1 MSNTE
6 YKYLSLAE
14 VKGLYYQQPVVSQTY
29 KGKCVLSSS
38 SSYVRNNDPDDG
50 EKQSWAV
57 KSEIW
62 HILTE
67 NATFAIVPNTDFD
80 TSETKITSGSGIIL
94 AKGNISTL
102 QCTIT
107 TKTINGW
114 NYPEGETVTT
124 TQTINSYRRVNI
136 NNEQYT
142 LFTNTPGENLI
153 DNNENVQ
160 RVVRNL
166 LHAVKTYKDNV
177 SSYKIEHYDSTGQ
190 GQDREFINSD
200 KPVVCM
206 TDLGYSKLYEIINN
220 NAVWDIEKAPPK
232 TATNWNI
239 YIDGTKNPLYK
250 LTWDCVNVQNSNTSK
265 VKVLFCG
272 MDDAVLNTYIV
283 KESHYYNYNDKS
295 VKLNYHDIREAVWG
309 DMGLVKAPVA
319 IIVQFEYFDTTTV
332 IPKDTS
338 SYMYCELFPNETN
351 GHMYGD
357 IGFCEIGEHSTWF
370 VKTDNGDGST
380 FTAHDGKDGA
390 DGYTK
395 DDDKGYDDNK
405 DKDDDDDD
413 THVLSSGIGVLTS
426 TFHMTKERLT
436 QLGQFLWGSSIFDE
450 FSLIN
455 NNPIENIISC
465 KAIPYA
471 ISGTTQEIALGNVKT
486 GVNGEKISQNFSKQ
500 TIGSVAIA
508 EHYKNFLD
516 YAPYTNVIIYLPYI
530 GFKELDTS
538 LVMGKTLRIEYTL
551 DVITGGCLAQI
562 YVGKIRLYEFT
573 GNIGVDI
580 PITASNRAQVESSYI
595 SASVGVVSSAMS
607 GNAIGV
613 ADSIIG
619 AATSQY
625 HYSGTGNPS
634 PSCVASTNR
643 TCYVVIDRPQY
654 QPLNAFNHT
663 RGRMCCLSKTIGNL
677 RGYTVCDKNVDISG
691 ISATDEEKEEIVN
704 ILSSGFF
711 A

>member
-1 MSNTE
+1 MAYTTSGIAFQTVIPSNPIVSDYDNYTGTCNFE
-6 YKYLSLAE
+6 NHNGVFFIRDNQKPVAQYNM
-14 VKGLYYQQPVVSQTY
+14 YYITDDTVAKQIN
-29 KGKCVLSSS
+29 VLSTRTWFKNGEIKLQRTETSRGHFVTNIMGTGKNVYWFSISGVGSS
-38 SSYVRNNDPDDG
+38 GQDSDATYGFSAYPIFDENDTN
-50 EKQSWAV
+50 S
-57 KSEIW
+57 
-62 HILTE
+62 
-67 NATFAIVPNTDFD
+67 
-80 TSETKITSGSGIIL
+80 II
-94 AKGNISTL
+94 K
-102 QCTIT
+102 
-107 TKTINGW
+107 
-114 NYPEGETVTT
+114 Y
-124 TQTINSYRRVNI
+124 I
-136 NNEQYT
+136 NNGDDSGAIKDAST
-142 LFTNTPGENLI
+142 KWNL
-153 DNNENVQ
+153 
-160 RVVRNL
+160 
-166 LHAVKTYKDNV
+166 
-177 SSYKIEHYDSTGQ
+177 
-190 GQDREFINSD
+190 
-200 KPVVCM
+200 
-206 TDLGYSKLYEIINN
+206 
-220 NAVWDIEKAPPK
+220 
-232 TATNWNI
+232 

-250 LTWDCVNVQNSNTSK
+250 LTWNCPDIPTSDTSR
-265 VKVLFCG
+265 VKVLFCASDN
-272 MDDAVLNTYIV
+272 MVNDTYIV
-283 KESHYYNYNDKS
+283 KDTKYYEYNDKS
-295 VKLNYHDIREAVWG
+295 VKLNYHDIHEAVWG
-309 DMGLVKAPVA
+309 DMGGAVKSPVT
-319 IIVQFEYFDTTTV
+319 IIVQFEYFKTTTV
-332 IPKDTS
+332 VPQDTS
-338 SYMYCELFPNETN
+338 AYMYCELYPSEKN

-357 IGFCEIGEHSTWF
+357 IGFCKVGEHSTWF
-370 VKTDNGDGST
+370 VKTTDGDAST
-380 FTAHDGKDGA
+380 FKAHDGTDGS

-413 THVLSSGIGVLTS
+413 TNVLSSGIGVLTS
-426 TFHMTKERLT
+426 TFHMTKERLV
-436 QLGQFLWGSSIFDE
+436 QLGQFLWGASIFDE

-471 ISGTTQEIALGNVKT
+471 ISGTTQEITLGNVKT

-580 PITASNRAQVESSYI
+580 SITASNRAQVESAYI
-595 SASVGVVSSAMS
+595 NAGVGVVSSAMS
-607 GNAIGV
+607 GNVTGAV
-613 ADSIIG
+613 NSIIG

-654 QPLNAFNHT
+654 QPLKAFNHT
-663 RGRMCCLSKTIGNL
+663 RGRMCCLSKTIGSL
-677 RGYTVCDKNVDISG
+677 KGYTVCDGNIDISG
-691 ISATDEEKEEIVN
+691 ISATDEEKDEIVN
-704 ILSSGFF
+704 ILSTGFF

>member
-1 MSNTE
+1 MAWVTHGSILNIQTLENKTYPEFNSKKTITGTANCNDTDCLALMLTYTGTSDNNAVYYQYELRVYKQKKVQFSKSGNAQITTVTE
-6 YKYLSLAE
+6 YPNDPSTEPTTDISRRTDFDKIGAFL
-14 VKGLYYQQPVVSQTY
+14 KGNQIGTNITSVY
-29 KGKCVLSSS
+29 GLSSS
-38 SSYVRNNDPDDG
+38 IPIFNDNDALKKYITTG
-50 EKQSWAV
+50 
-57 KSEIW
+57 
-62 HILTE
+62 
-67 NATFAIVPNTDFD
+67 D
-80 TSETKITSGSGIIL
+80 TSGAITDASTK
-94 AKGNISTL
+94 
-102 QCTIT
+102 
-107 TKTINGW
+107 W
-114 NYPEGETVTT
+114 N
-124 TQTINSYRRVNI
+124 
-136 NNEQYT
+136 
-142 LFTNTPGENLI
+142 L
-153 DNNENVQ
+153 
-160 RVVRNL
+160 
-166 LHAVKTYKDNV
+166 
-177 SSYKIEHYDSTGQ
+177 
-190 GQDREFINSD
+190 
-200 KPVVCM
+200 
-206 TDLGYSKLYEIINN
+206 
-220 NAVWDIEKAPPK
+220 
-232 TATNWNI
+232 

-250 LTWDCVNVQNSNTSK
+250 LAWNCSDIPTSDTSK
-265 VKVLFCG
+265 VKVLFCASDN
-272 MDDAVLNTYIV
+272 MVNDTYIV
-283 KESHYYNYNDKS
+283 KDTKYFDYNDKS
-295 VKLNYHDIREAVWG
+295 VKLNFHDIHEAVWG
-309 DMGLVKAPVA
+309 DMGGAVKSPVT
-319 IIVQFEYFDTTTV
+319 IIVQFEYFETTTV
-332 IPKDTS
+332 VPKATS
-338 SYMYCELFPNETN
+338 SYMYCELYPNETN
-351 GHMYGD
+351 GHMYGN
-357 IGFCEIGEHSTWF
+357 IGFCKVGEHSTWF
-370 VKTDNGDGST
+370 VKTDSGDSST
-380 FTAHDGKDGA
+380 FTAHDGTEGS

-426 TFHMTKERLT
+426 TFHMTKERLV

-471 ISGTTQEIALGNVKT
+471 ISGTTQEITLGNVKT

-580 PITASNRAQVESSYI
+580 SITASNRAQVESAYI
-595 SASVGVVSSAMS
+595 NAGVGVVSSAMS
-607 GNAIGV
+607 GNVTGAV
-613 ADSIIG
+613 NSIIG

-654 QPLNAFNHT
+654 QPLKAFNHT
-663 RGRMCCLSKTIGNL
+663 RGRMCCLSKTIGSL
-677 RGYTVCDKNVDISG
+677 KGYTVCDSNIDISG
-691 ISATDEEKEEIVN
+691 ISATDEEKDEIVN
-704 ILSSGFF
+704 ILSTGFF

>member
-1 MSNTE
+1 MAYAYSGVFNMDYIHSNKNAWDYKELKNDGIIPERLYNNERVAYFIKRFKTDPSTTLHTDEFYCCTVLTDSKKVNSPEIGMTPYTMTTTITYWDGKQKVETQTSTNRSLGHYNAPDPHDPGRIEMFGSTIPIFDSEDTE
-6 YKYLSLAE
+6 SINKY
-14 VKGLYYQQPVVSQTY
+14 VHNG
-29 KGKCVLSSS
+29 
-38 SSYVRNNDPDDG
+38 
-50 EKQSWAV
+50 
-57 KSEIW
+57 
-62 HILTE
+62 
-67 NATFAIVPNTDFD
+67 D
-80 TSETKITSGSGIIL
+80 TSGAIKDPSTK
-94 AKGNISTL
+94 
-102 QCTIT
+102 
-107 TKTINGW
+107 W
-114 NYPEGETVTT
+114 N
-124 TQTINSYRRVNI
+124 
-136 NNEQYT
+136 
-142 LFTNTPGENLI
+142 L
-153 DNNENVQ
+153 
-160 RVVRNL
+160 
-166 LHAVKTYKDNV
+166 
-177 SSYKIEHYDSTGQ
+177 
-190 GQDREFINSD
+190 
-200 KPVVCM
+200 
-206 TDLGYSKLYEIINN
+206 
-220 NAVWDIEKAPPK
+220 
-232 TATNWNI
+232 
-239 YIDGTKNPLYK
+239 YIDGTKSPLYK
-250 LTWDCVNVQNSNTSK
+250 LTWDCADIKSSDTSK

-272 MDDAVLNTYIV
+272 MDDAVLNSYIV
-283 KESHYYNYNDKS
+283 NESHYYNYNDKS

-309 DMGLVKAPVA
+309 DMGAVKGPGA
-319 IIVQFEYFDTTTV
+319 IIVQFEYFDATTV
-332 IPKDTS
+332 IPKATS

-351 GHMYGD
+351 GHMYGN
-357 IGFCEIGEHSTWF
+357 IGFCEVGEHSTWF
-370 VKTDNGDGST
+370 VKTNNGDSSK
-380 FTAHDGKDGA
+380 FTAHEGTEGS

-413 THVLSSGIGVLTS
+413 TKVLSSGIGVLTS
-426 TFHMTKERLT
+426 TFHMTKERIA

-471 ISGTTQEIALGNVKT
+471 ISGTTQEITLGNVKT

-500 TIGSVAIA
+500 TIGTVAIA

-538 LVMGKTLRIEYTL
+538 LIMGKTLKIEYTL

-595 SASVGVVSSAMS
+595 SAGVGVVSSAMN

-625 HYSGTGNPS
+625 HYSGTGNLS
-634 PSCVASTNR
+634 PSCVSSTNR
-643 TCYVVIDRPQY
+643 NGYVVIDRPQY

-663 RGRMCCLSKTIGNL
+663 RGRMCCLSKTIGSLN
-677 RGYTVCDKNVDISG
+677 GYTVCDKNVDISG

>member
-1 MSNTE
+1 MAYCYNGVILAQNIYAGYTQYYNTINIDDSIAKNFIFYAVYHKVNDYSLYSYYLPTHGAGNHRYNFTINIKEIDTHGRERVGTYGNGCTYPSSPYDIIVRTIGGSNLMPTLVGIANIPIFNDGDTASIN
-6 YKYLSLAE
+6 KYL
-14 VKGLYYQQPVVSQTY
+14 QT
-29 KGKCVLSSS
+29 GDTS
-38 SSYVRNNDPDDG
+38 G
-50 EKQSWAV
+50 
-57 KSEIW
+57 
-62 HILTE
+62 
-67 NATFAIVPNTDFD
+67 AIKNVNTD
-80 TSETKITSGSGIIL
+80 
-94 AKGNISTL
+94 
-102 QCTIT
+102 
-107 TKTINGW
+107 W
-114 NYPEGETVTT
+114 N
-124 TQTINSYRRVNI
+124 
-136 NNEQYT
+136 
-142 LFTNTPGENLI
+142 L
-153 DNNENVQ
+153 
-160 RVVRNL
+160 
-166 LHAVKTYKDNV
+166 
-177 SSYKIEHYDSTGQ
+177 
-190 GQDREFINSD
+190 
-200 KPVVCM
+200 
-206 TDLGYSKLYEIINN
+206 
-220 NAVWDIEKAPPK
+220 
-232 TATNWNI
+232 

-250 LTWDCVNVQNSNTSK
+250 LTWKCPDIPKSDTSR
-265 VKVLFCG
+265 VKVLFCAS
-272 MDDAVLNTYIV
+272 DETVPNTYIV
-283 KESHYYNYNDKS
+283 KDSHYYDYNDKS
-295 VKLNYHDIREAVWG
+295 VKLNYHDIHEAVWG
-309 DMGLVKAPVA
+309 DMGGLVKGAVT
-319 IIVQFEYFDTTTV
+319 IIVQFEYFETTTV
-332 IPKDTS
+332 VPKDTS
-338 SYMYCELFPNETN
+338 SYMYCELYPNETN

-357 IGFCEIGEHSTWF
+357 IGFCKVGEHSTWF
-370 VKTDNGDGST
+370 VKSDSGDSST
-380 FTAHDGKDGA
+380 FTAHDGTEGSE
-390 DGYTK
+390 GYTK

-405 DKDDDDDD
+405 DKDDDDDN
-413 THVLSSGIGVLTS
+413 TTVLSSGIGVLTS
-426 TFHMTKERLT
+426 TFHMTKERLV

-471 ISGTTQEIALGNVKT
+471 ISGTTQEITLGNVKT

-580 PITASNRAQVESSYI
+580 SITASNRAQVESAYI
-595 SASVGVVSSAMS
+595 NAGVGVVSSAMS
-607 GNAIGV
+607 GNVTGAV
-613 ADSIIG
+613 NSIIG

-654 QPLNAFNHT
+654 QPLKAFNHT
-663 RGRMCCLSKTIGNL
+663 RGRMCCLSKTIGSL
-677 RGYTVCDKNVDISG
+677 KGYTVCDDNIDISG

>member
-1 MSNTE
+1 MAYTKSGMTYQTVINNSASSDWHKYTGICNFANNNGVFFMTDKSSPLETYTMYYITDDIEEAHINVQIQRTWYKKNGEIDYQRTDTNNGTLLPNFLNT
-6 YKYLSLAE
+6 
-14 VKGLYYQQPVVSQTY
+14 
-29 KGKCVLSSS
+29 GKNVYSFIGMGNSG
-38 SSYVRNNDPDDG
+38 VDDG
-50 EKQSWAV
+50 KTYSF
-57 KSEIW
+57 
-62 HILTE
+62 
-67 NATFAIVPNTDFD
+67 FAYPIFDDEASVIAYINNGDDSGALKD
-80 TSETKITSGSGIIL
+80 TSTK
-94 AKGNISTL
+94 
-102 QCTIT
+102 
-107 TKTINGW
+107 W
-114 NYPEGETVTT
+114 N
-124 TQTINSYRRVNI
+124 
-136 NNEQYT
+136 
-142 LFTNTPGENLI
+142 L
-153 DNNENVQ
+153 
-160 RVVRNL
+160 
-166 LHAVKTYKDNV
+166 
-177 SSYKIEHYDSTGQ
+177 
-190 GQDREFINSD
+190 
-200 KPVVCM
+200 
-206 TDLGYSKLYEIINN
+206 
-220 NAVWDIEKAPPK
+220 
-232 TATNWNI
+232 
-239 YIDGTKNPLYK
+239 YIDGTKSPLYK
-250 LTWDCVNVQNSNTSK
+250 LTWDCADIPNSDTSK

-272 MDDAVLNTYIV
+272 MDDAVPNTYIV
-283 KESHYYNYNDKS
+283 KELHYYNYNDKS
-295 VKLNYHDIREAVWG
+295 VKLNYHDIRDAVWG
-309 DMGLVKAPVA
+309 DMGFVKGPVA
-319 IIVQFEYFDTTTV
+319 IIVQFEYFDATTV
-332 IPKDTS
+332 MPKDTS

-351 GHMYGD
+351 GHMYGN
-357 IGFCEIGEHSTWF
+357 IGFCEVGDHSTWY
-370 VKTDNGDGST
+370 VKTDTGDGST
-380 FTAHDGKDGA
+380 FTAHDGTEGS

-395 DDDKGYDDNK
+395 DDDKGYNDNK

-413 THVLSSGIGVLTS
+413 TKALSSGIGVLTS
-426 TFHMTKERLT
+426 TFHMTKERIV

-471 ISGTTQEIALGNVKT
+471 INGTTQEIALGNVKT

-500 TIGSVAIA
+500 TIGTVTIA

-538 LVMGKTLRIEYTL
+538 LVMGKTLKIEYTL

-580 PITASNRAQVESSYI
+580 PITASNRAQVESAYI
-595 SASVGVVSSAMS
+595 SAGVGVVSSAMN

-634 PSCVASTNR
+634 PSCVSSTNR

-663 RGRMCCLSKTIGNL
+663 RGRMCCLSKTIGSL
-677 RGYTVCDKNVDISG
+677 RGYTVCDKNTDISG
-691 ISATDEEKEEIVN
+691 ISATNEEKEEIVN

>member
-1 MSNTE
+1 MGYYT
-6 YKYLSLAE
+6 
-14 VKGLYYQQPVVSQTY
+14 KGTFTY
-29 KGKCVLSSS
+29 KNDIDYTTGSNYLHKFQVGSFICDDGYCMCVLRTPLSIGQYKGYNFTVRGYRRG
-38 SSYVRNNDPDDG
+38 SYANG
-50 EKQSWAV
+50 V
-57 KSEIW
+57 KYS
-62 HILTE
+62 
-67 NATFAIVPNTDFD
+67 
-80 TSETKITSGSGIIL
+80 IT
-94 AKGNISTL
+94 
-102 QCTIT
+102 
-107 TKTINGW
+107 
-114 NYPEGETVTT
+114 YEYDMTT
-124 TQTINSYRRVNI
+124 TQNDAEPQTEHHKQTGVSSIGGFQNLTMSI
-136 NNEQYT
+136 NNEIDTRVFITT
-142 LFTNTPGENLI
+142 LPIF
-153 DNNENVQ
+153 DN
-160 RVVRNL
+160 
-166 LHAVKTYKDNV
+166 
-177 SSYKIEHYDSTGQ
+177 
-190 GQDREFINSD
+190 
-200 KPVVCM
+200 
-206 TDLGYSKLYEIINN
+206 
-220 NAVWDIEKAPPK
+220 EKAVE
-232 TATNWNI
+232 TYVNTGDDSDRIIDVSTNWNI

-250 LTWDCVNVQNSNTSK
+250 LTWNCENIPKSDTSK
-265 VKVLFCG
+265 VKVLFCASDN
-272 MDDAVLNTYIV
+272 MTNDVYIV
-283 KESHYYNYNDKS
+283 KDSHYYDYNDKS

-309 DMGLVKAPVA
+309 DMGGGVKSPVT
-319 IIVQFEYFDTTTV
+319 IIVQFEYFETTTV
-332 IPKDTS
+332 VPKGTS
-338 SYMYCELFPNETN
+338 SYMYCELYPSETN
-351 GHMYGD
+351 GHMYGN
-357 IGFCEIGEHSTWF
+357 IGFCKVGEHSTWF
-370 VKTDNGDGST
+370 VKTDSGDSST
-380 FTAHDGKDGA
+380 FTAHDGTSGS

-395 DDDKGYDDNK
+395 DDDKGYNDNK
-405 DKDDDDDD
+405 DKDDDDND

-426 TFHMTKERLT
+426 TFHMTKERLV

-471 ISGTTQEIALGNVKT
+471 ISGTTQEITLGNVKT

-580 PITASNRAQVESSYI
+580 SITASNRAQVESAYI
-595 SASVGVVSSAMS
+595 NAGVGVVSSAMS
-607 GNAIGV
+607 GNVTGAV
-613 ADSIIG
+613 NSIIG

-625 HYSGTGNPS
+625 HYSGTGNPN

-654 QPLNAFNHT
+654 QPLKAFNHT

-677 RGYTVCDKNVDISG
+677 KGYTVCDGNIDISG

-704 ILSSGFF
+704 ILSTGFF

>member
-1 MSNTE
+1 MAYVTNGIINLESYPQKNPKEGTYFETRIINDSN
-6 YKYLSLAE
+6 Y
-14 VKGLYYQQPVVSQTY
+14 GLYVTQDLSQQNPWNVYTVYAYPLNNESSKKNCKYSYDTIRKNKDGTMDNIAKGTDSINKYPVGNGLFSLTGTSLV
-29 KGKCVLSSS
+29 
-38 SSYVRNNDPDDG
+38 
-50 EKQSWAV
+50 AV
-57 KSEIW
+57 KVSTTIP
-62 HILTE
+62 IFNINDTE
-67 NATFAIVPNTDFD
+67 SINNYINNGDTSGAIKNINTD
-80 TSETKITSGSGIIL
+80 
-94 AKGNISTL
+94 
-102 QCTIT
+102 
-107 TKTINGW
+107 W
-114 NYPEGETVTT
+114 N
-124 TQTINSYRRVNI
+124 
-136 NNEQYT
+136 
-142 LFTNTPGENLI
+142 L
-153 DNNENVQ
+153 
-160 RVVRNL
+160 
-166 LHAVKTYKDNV
+166 
-177 SSYKIEHYDSTGQ
+177 
-190 GQDREFINSD
+190 
-200 KPVVCM
+200 
-206 TDLGYSKLYEIINN
+206 
-220 NAVWDIEKAPPK
+220 
-232 TATNWNI
+232 
-239 YIDGTKNPLYK
+239 YIDGTKNPLYN
-250 LTWDCVNVQNSNTSK
+250 LTWKCADVPTSDTSK
-265 VKVLFCG
+265 VKVLFCASDN
-272 MDDAVLNTYIV
+272 MINDTYIV
-283 KESHYYNYNDKS
+283 KDTHYYKYNDKS
-295 VKLNYHDIREAVWG
+295 VKLNYHDIRETVWG
-309 DMGLVKAPVA
+309 DMGGGVKSPVT

-332 IPKDTS
+332 VPKDTS
-338 SYMYCELFPNETN
+338 SYMYCELYPNETN
-351 GHMYGD
+351 GRMYGN
-357 IGFCEIGEHSTWF
+357 IGFCKVGEHSTWF
-370 VKTDNGDGST
+370 VKTDSGDGST
-380 FTAHDGKDGA
+380 FTAHDGTSGS

-395 DDDKGYDDNK
+395 DDDKGYEDNK

-413 THVLSSGIGVLTS
+413 TQVLSSGIGVLTS
-426 TFHMTKERLT
+426 TFHMTKERLV

-471 ISGTTQEIALGNVKT
+471 ISGTTQEITLGNVKT

-580 PITASNRAQVESSYI
+580 SITASNRAQVESAYI
-595 SASVGVVSSAMS
+595 NAGVGVVSSAMS
-607 GNAIGV
+607 GNVTGAV
-613 ADSIIG
+613 NSIIG

-654 QPLNAFNHT
+654 QSLKAFNHT
-663 RGRMCCLSKTIGNL
+663 RGRMCCLSKTIGSL
-677 RGYTVCDKNVDISG
+677 KGYTVCDGNIDISG

>member
-1 MSNTE
+1 MAWVTHGS
-6 YKYLSLAE
+6 
-14 VKGLYYQQPVVSQTY
+14 
-29 KGKCVLSSS
+29 
-38 SSYVRNNDPDDG
+38 
-50 EKQSWAV
+50 
-57 KSEIW
+57 
-62 HILTE
+62 ILNIHTRE
-67 NATFAIVPNTDFD
+67 NKTNP
-80 TSETKITSGSGIIL
+80 KL
-94 AKGNISTL
+94 NIKT
-102 QCTIT
+102 TIT
-107 TKTINGW
+107 ATINCAD
-114 NYPEGETVTT
+114 TDCLALMLT
-124 TQTINSYRRVNI
+124 R
-136 NNEQYT
+136 
-142 LFTNTPGENLI
+142 
-153 DNNENVQ
+153 
-160 RVVRNL
+160 
-166 LHAVKTYKDNV
+166 
-177 SSYKIEHYDSTGQ
+177 TGT
-190 GQDREFINSD
+190 S
-200 KPVVCM
+200 
-206 TDLGYSKLYEIINN
+206 NN
-220 NAVWDIEKAPPK
+220 NAVYHEYQVQVYKQKDGLLSRSGNAIVTTVTEHPNDPSSEPTTDITRPANFDKMGAFLK
-232 TATNWNI
+232 GNAIYDNATAVYELSTAIPIFNDYDALQKYITKGDTSGAITDASTKWNL

-250 LTWDCVNVQNSNTSK
+250 LTWNCADVKSSDTSK
-265 VKVLFCG
+265 VKVLFCASDN
-272 MDDAVLNTYIV
+272 MINNTYIV
-283 KESHYYNYNDKS
+283 KDSHYYDYNDKS
-295 VKLNYHDIREAVWG
+295 VKLNYHDIHEAVWG
-309 DMGLVKAPVA
+309 DMEGAVKSPVT

-338 SYMYCELFPNETN
+338 SYMYCELYPNEKD
-351 GHMYGD
+351 GHMYGN
-357 IGFCEIGEHSTWF
+357 IGFCKVGEHSTWF
-370 VKTDNGDGST
+370 VKTDSGDGST
-380 FTAHDGKDGA
+380 FTAHEGTEGS

-426 TFHMTKERLT
+426 TFHMTKERLV

-471 ISGTTQEIALGNVKT
+471 ISGTTQEITLGNVKT

-508 EHYKNFLD
+508 EHYHNFLD

-530 GFKELDTS
+530 GFKELDAS

-580 PITASNRAQVESSYI
+580 SITASNRAQVESAYI
-595 SASVGVVSSAMS
+595 NAGVGVVSSAMT
-607 GNAIGV
+607 GNVTGAV
-613 ADSIIG
+613 NSIIG

-654 QPLNAFNHT
+654 QPLKAFNHT

-677 RGYTVCDKNVDISG
+677 KGYTVCDSNIDISG
-691 ISATDEEKEEIVN
+691 ISATDEEKDEIVN
-704 ILSSGFF
+704 ILSTGFF

>member
-1 MSNTE
+1 MAYCKSGEMIEKFSNTE
-6 YKYLSLAE
+6 VEVVNRYTVPVDTIDPNMVYGILKTDYAINGKIADSFQLFAYSKNVVESISAITGGMLYHSEIKNGDSSTTKEKYKYNRPH
-14 VKGLYYQQPVVSQTY
+14 KGANPANTSICYDLHAAGFNWDTWSFESNIPIFDNMGDLNEYFKT
-29 KGKCVLSSS
+29 G
-38 SSYVRNNDPDDG
+38 
-50 EKQSWAV
+50 
-57 KSEIW
+57 
-62 HILTE
+62 
-67 NATFAIVPNTDFD
+67 NTD
-80 TSETKITSGSGIIL
+80 
-94 AKGNISTL
+94 
-102 QCTIT
+102 
-107 TKTINGW
+107 
-114 NYPEGETVTT
+114 
-124 TQTINSYRRVNI
+124 
-136 NNEQYT
+136 
-142 LFTNTPGENLI
+142 
-153 DNNENVQ
+153 
-160 RVVRNL
+160 
-166 LHAVKTYKDNV
+166 HAVHDTAV
-177 SSYKIEHYDSTGQ
+177 TW
-190 GQDREFINSD
+190 
-200 KPVVCM
+200 
-206 TDLGYSKLYEIINN
+206 DL
-220 NAVWDIEKAPPK
+220 
-232 TATNWNI
+232 
-239 YIDGTKNPLYK
+239 YIDGTKSPLYK
-250 LTWDCVNVQNSNTSK
+250 LTWNCADIPNSDTSK

-272 MDDAVLNTYIV
+272 MDDAVPNTYIV
-283 KESHYYNYNDKS
+283 KESHYYNYNNKS
-295 VKLNYHDIREAVWG
+295 VKLNYHDIQEAVWG
-309 DMGLVKAPVA
+309 DMGVAKGPVA
-319 IIVQFEYFDTTTV
+319 IIVQFEYFEATTV
-332 IPKDTS
+332 IPKATS

-357 IGFCEIGEHSTWF
+357 IGFCEVGEHSAWF
-370 VKTDNGDGST
+370 VKTGTGDGST
-380 FTAHDGKDGA
+380 FTAHDGTDGS

-426 TFHMTKERLT
+426 TFHMTKERIV

-471 ISGTTQEIALGNVKT
+471 ISGTTQEITLGNVKT

-500 TIGSVAIA
+500 TIGTVAIA

-538 LVMGKTLRIEYTL
+538 LVMGKTLKIEYTL

-580 PITASNRAQVESSYI
+580 PITASNRAQVESAYI
-595 SASVGVVSSAMS
+595 SAGVGVVSSAMN

-625 HYSGTGNPS
+625 HYSGTGNPN
-634 PSCVASTNR
+634 PSCVSSTNR

-663 RGRMCCLSKTIGNL
+663 RGRMCCLSKTIGSL

>member
-1 MSNTE
+1 MAWVSSGTSIFTTD
-6 YKYLSLAE
+6 YQYPD
-14 VKGLYYQQPVVSQTY
+14 GLYYDEDY
-29 KGKCVLSSS
+29 KQRVYSRALSCDNDSCLYVKALKELDGVREYQLNCVIKKT
-38 SSYVRNNDPDDG
+38 G
-50 EKQSWAV
+50 I
-57 KSEIW
+57 KSNGVYNGS
-62 HILTE
+62 LTE
-67 NATFAIVPNTDFD
+67 TTIDKSGNEKTHITPYNNTPFDSGFILYSVGTETGTTHGKRVIVNYSGSTSIPVFDDNDAINAYIKNGD
-80 TSETKITSGSGIIL
+80 TSGAIKDVSTK
-94 AKGNISTL
+94 
-102 QCTIT
+102 
-107 TKTINGW
+107 W
-114 NYPEGETVTT
+114 N
-124 TQTINSYRRVNI
+124 
-136 NNEQYT
+136 
-142 LFTNTPGENLI
+142 L
-153 DNNENVQ
+153 
-160 RVVRNL
+160 
-166 LHAVKTYKDNV
+166 
-177 SSYKIEHYDSTGQ
+177 
-190 GQDREFINSD
+190 
-200 KPVVCM
+200 
-206 TDLGYSKLYEIINN
+206 
-220 NAVWDIEKAPPK
+220 
-232 TATNWNI
+232 

-250 LTWDCVNVQNSNTSK
+250 LTWNCADVKSSDTSK
-265 VKVLFCG
+265 VKVMLCG
-272 MDDAVLNTYIV
+272 YDETVNAYIV
-283 KESHYYNYNDKS
+283 KDTQYFAYDKKS
-295 VKLNYHDIREAVWG
+295 IKLNYHDIYETVWG
-309 DMGLVKAPVA
+309 NLGGLAKSPVT
-319 IIVQFEYFDTTTV
+319 IIVQFEYFESTTV
-332 IPKDTS
+332 VPKDTS
-338 SYMYCELFPNETN
+338 SYMYCELYPSETN
-351 GHMYGD
+351 GHMYGN
-357 IGFCEIGEHSTWF
+357 IGFCKVGEHSTWF
-370 VKTDNGDGST
+370 VKTDSGDGST
-380 FTAHDGKDGA
+380 FTAHDGTEGS

-426 TFHMTKERLT
+426 TFHMTKERLV

-471 ISGTTQEIALGNVKT
+471 ISGTTQEITLGNVKT

-580 PITASNRAQVESSYI
+580 SITASNRAQVESAYI
-595 SASVGVVSSAMS
+595 NAGVGVVSSAMS
-607 GNAIGV
+607 GNVTGAV
-613 ADSIIG
+613 NSIIG

-654 QPLNAFNHT
+654 QPLKAFNHT
-663 RGRMCCLSKTIGNL
+663 RGRMCCLSKTIGSL
-677 RGYTVCDKNVDISG
+677 KGYTVCDGNIDISG

-704 ILSSGFF
+704 ILSTGFF

>member
-1 MSNTE
+1 MAYVYSGTMTSRNVNNPPYTSIPKTITSTSIFLDKGYALYATRRNVE
-6 YKYLSLAE
+6 GSAAYFQNFTFYAIPINPKIQQYTFEQITRKYDTNDVIIDEQTDTVTANVFPAGLSLYDTFTSA
-14 VKGLYYQQPVVSQTY
+14 YYLQSS
-29 KGKCVLSSS
+29 VLTTIPLFNVDDTESINK
-38 SSYVRNNDPDDG
+38 YINNG
-50 EKQSWAV
+50 
-57 KSEIW
+57 
-62 HILTE
+62 
-67 NATFAIVPNTDFD
+67 D
-80 TSETKITSGSGIIL
+80 TSGAIKDASTK
-94 AKGNISTL
+94 
-102 QCTIT
+102 
-107 TKTINGW
+107 W
-114 NYPEGETVTT
+114 N
-124 TQTINSYRRVNI
+124 
-136 NNEQYT
+136 
-142 LFTNTPGENLI
+142 L
-153 DNNENVQ
+153 
-160 RVVRNL
+160 
-166 LHAVKTYKDNV
+166 
-177 SSYKIEHYDSTGQ
+177 
-190 GQDREFINSD
+190 
-200 KPVVCM
+200 
-206 TDLGYSKLYEIINN
+206 
-220 NAVWDIEKAPPK
+220 
-232 TATNWNI
+232 

-250 LTWDCVNVQNSNTSK
+250 LTWNCPDVKSSDTSK
-265 VKVLFCG
+265 VKVLFCASDN
-272 MDDAVLNTYIV
+272 MVNDTYIV
-283 KESHYYNYNDKS
+283 KDTHYYDYNDKS

-309 DMGLVKAPVA
+309 DMGGAVKSPVT
-319 IIVQFEYFDTTTV
+319 IIVQFEYFETTTV
-332 IPKDTS
+332 VPKATS
-338 SYMYCELFPNETN
+338 SYMYCELYPNEKD
-351 GHMYGD
+351 GHMYGN
-357 IGFCEIGEHSTWF
+357 IGFCKVGEHSTWF
-370 VKTDNGDGST
+370 VKTTSGDSST
-380 FTAHDGKDGA
+380 FTAHDGTEGS

-426 TFHMTKERLT
+426 TFHMTKERLV

-471 ISGTTQEIALGNVKT
+471 ISGTTQEITLGNVKT

-530 GFKELDTS
+530 GFKELDAS

-580 PITASNRAQVESSYI
+580 SITASNRAQVESAYI
-595 SASVGVVSSAMS
+595 NAGVGVVSSAMS
-607 GNAIGV
+607 GNVTGAV
-613 ADSIIG
+613 NSIIG

-654 QPLNAFNHT
+654 QPLKAFNHT
-663 RGRMCCLSKTIGNL
+663 RGRMCCLSKTIGSL
-677 RGYTVCDKNVDISG
+677 KGYTVCDGNIDISG

-704 ILSSGFF
+704 ILSTGFF

>member
-1 MSNTE
+1 MAWVTSGTSIYTIDYLYPDGLIYDEERKQTVFSRALSCDNNSCLYVKASKIIDGVRPYTLYCVTKKTGNPSGGVYNGSRTDTYIHKSGNETTHITPYNNAPFDSNFE
-6 YKYLSLAE
+6 
-14 VKGLYYQQPVVSQTY
+14 LYSVGTTTGTSQGKRIIVNYSGSTSIPVFDD
-29 KGKCVLSSS
+29 
-38 SSYVRNNDPDDG
+38 ND
-50 EKQSWAV
+50 A
-57 KSEIW
+57 I
-62 HILTE
+62 
-67 NATFAIVPNTDFD
+67 NAYITNGD
-80 TSETKITSGSGIIL
+80 TSGAIKDVSTK
-94 AKGNISTL
+94 
-102 QCTIT
+102 
-107 TKTINGW
+107 W
-114 NYPEGETVTT
+114 N
-124 TQTINSYRRVNI
+124 
-136 NNEQYT
+136 
-142 LFTNTPGENLI
+142 L
-153 DNNENVQ
+153 
-160 RVVRNL
+160 
-166 LHAVKTYKDNV
+166 
-177 SSYKIEHYDSTGQ
+177 
-190 GQDREFINSD
+190 
-200 KPVVCM
+200 
-206 TDLGYSKLYEIINN
+206 
-220 NAVWDIEKAPPK
+220 
-232 TATNWNI
+232 

-250 LTWDCVNVQNSNTSK
+250 LTWNCADVKSSDTSK
-265 VKVLFCG
+265 VKVMLCG
-272 MDDAVLNTYIV
+272 YDETVNAYIV
-283 KESHYYNYNDKS
+283 KDTQYFAYDKKS
-295 VKLNYHDIREAVWG
+295 IKLNYHDIYETVWG
-309 DMGLVKAPVA
+309 NLGGLAKSPVT
-319 IIVQFEYFDTTTV
+319 IIVQFEYFETTTV
-332 IPKDTS
+332 VPKDTS
-338 SYMYCELFPNETN
+338 SYMYCELYPSETN

-357 IGFCEIGEHSTWF
+357 IGFCKVGEHSTWF
-370 VKTDNGDGST
+370 VKTDSGDGST
-380 FTAHDGKDGA
+380 FTAHDGTEGS

-426 TFHMTKERLT
+426 TFHMTKERLV
-436 QLGQFLWGSSIFDE
+436 QLGQFLWGSTIFDE

-471 ISGTTQEIALGNVKT
+471 ISGTTQEITLGNVKT

-508 EHYKNFLD
+508 EHYHNFLD

-530 GFKELDTS
+530 GFKELDAS

-580 PITASNRAQVESSYI
+580 SITASNRAQVESAYI
-595 SASVGVVSSAMS
+595 NAGVGVVSSAMS
-607 GNAIGV
+607 GNVTGAV
-613 ADSIIG
+613 NSIIG

-654 QPLNAFNHT
+654 QPLKAFNHT
-663 RGRMCCLSKTIGNL
+663 RGRMCCLSKTIGSL
-677 RGYTVCDKNVDISG
+677 KGYTVCDGNIDISG